1 LGVDVHALPAATS
14 LESFA
19 SPSKSINGDKMSKAM
34 EPNTIHNCT
43 VVRRDELE
51 EPMLVDHDGK
61 MHPVLPKWQR
71 KKGCVSEINHTQGL
85 WTAVESS
92 EPGKFDIFSTES
104 DKKICTV
111 DDVKNVGLIV
121 CSSNLFRAVSIVHDD
136 WSRDNLYANPV
147 GAAMLLR
154 VIEHANNLD
163 TRVGGLPNILE
174 SEKENEQSNSDA

>member
-1 LGVDVHALPAATS
+1 
-14 LESFA
+14 
-19 SPSKSINGDKMSKAM
+19 
-34 EPNTIHNCT
+34 
-43 VVRRDELE
+43 
-51 EPMLVDHDGK
+51 
-61 MHPVLPKWQR
+61 
-71 KKGCVSEINHTQGL
+71 VSEINHTQGL
-85 WTAVESS
+85 WTAVEST

-121 CSSNLFRAVSIVHDD
+121 CSSNLFRAVSIVHDG

-174 SEKENEQSNSDA
+174 SEKENEQSNSDT